1 MGWNYPNWL
10 DFGGRGQD
18 YLICT
23 LAVRRT
29 ARAGAIPGVGLQ
41 LRGARFRLRWLR
53 PVLVMPYSFRV
64 RLRAPGWAEG
74 PTRRPGDHKGS
85 RQFRPNHRPLHRPNL
100 SELVLACYFVLNLS
114 SPPAVS
120 ATSPDE
126 LQPAAR
132 GGGELRDPSSRSS
145 NAFSVK
151 FSLVARAGR
160 SLRGPQQRQLR
171 ASAAGGF
178 GPRDPKG
185 RTSTA
190 QNPAKSTAQPTA
202 PCSARH
208 GSKTGYGFRTRRT
221 ARPKAQ
227 PSSPSRVRLTAAP
240 LSLRRSSSTRLGKS
254 CQNVPAHFLTI
265 SFLRRGARATE
276 K

>member
-10 DFGGRGQD
+10 DFGGRGQG

-29 ARAGAIPGVGLQ
+29 TRAGATPGVGLQ
-41 LRGARFRLRWLR
+41 RRGARFRLRWLR
-53 PVLVMPYSFRV
+53 PVLVMPYSFRF

-85 RQFRPNHRPLHRPNL
+85 RQFRPNHRPLHKPNL

-132 GGGELRDPSSRSS
+132 GGGELRGSKSRRNSTQALSVYHHILSGSACRPFGSKEQHTIHRPILGSSS
-145 NAFSVK
+145 
-151 FSLVARAGR
+151 
-160 SLRGPQQRQLR
+160 
-171 ASAAGGF
+171 
-178 GPRDPKG
+178 
-185 RTSTA
+185 
-190 QNPAKSTAQPTA
+190 
-202 PCSARH
+202 SAR
-208 GSKTGYGFRTRRT
+208 
-221 ARPKAQ
+221 
-227 PSSPSRVRLTAAP
+227 PSRAA
-240 LSLRRSSSTRLGKS
+240 
-254 CQNVPAHFLTI
+254 
-265 SFLRRGARATE
+265 
-276 K
+276 